1 MNKYANQFFNFRVK
15 KVSAQDMSLLHKSL
29 FALWKSF
36 FLHLDRHDTVKHI
49 TAMKYSA
56 VSLSNSTP
64 FKLIMLYLVHLLS
77 I

>member
-29 FALWKSF
+29 FALWKV